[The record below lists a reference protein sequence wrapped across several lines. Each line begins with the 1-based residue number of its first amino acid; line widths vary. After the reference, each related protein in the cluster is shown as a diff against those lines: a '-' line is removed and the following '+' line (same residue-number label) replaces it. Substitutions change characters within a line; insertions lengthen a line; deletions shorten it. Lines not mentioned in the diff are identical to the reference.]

1 MIRLPLHVSNPCSRR
16 QCINSTIS
24 AFDDATDANGI
35 EEKLN
40 LEEELFRLRES
51 TRAALQQSWDE
62 VESLQQQCAD
72 HLHFTSQLESQLIDV
87 NEREETWRIRCLTA
101 ETKLESYP
109 QRRDFLHPTK
119 FRDTM
124 RSWTSGRSL
133 GLDSVSS
140 AQQSETEETKLESY
154 PQRRDF
160 LHPTKFR
167 DTMRS
172 WTSGRS
178 LGLDS
183 VSSTQSEPT
192 LPGAETQTFCESA
205 QSALGYPMIDC
216 QNEQLSLKLSSRDVA
231 IAGLEQTVEQHVKA
245 MQNMQAEMLCL
256 METQRI
262 KDKIVSESHR
272 RKEERL
278 EKVVEFHRKKLI
290 AKEARVEEH
299 QRKLSDY
306 RIYIEE
312 LTGELAKVLQ
322 VVQDVDAR
330 SSSSDCDSSHSRSR
344 IHKGKIK
351 NPVPESIPITADL
364 PMNEIFL
371 SSAIM

>member
-140 AQQSETEETKLESY
+140 
-154 PQRRDF
+154 
-160 LHPTKFR
+160 
-167 DTMRS
+167 
-172 WTSGRS
+172 
-178 LGLDS
+178 
-183 VSSTQSEPT
+183 TQSEPT

-245 MQNMQAEMLCL
+245 MQNIQAEMLCL

-364 PMNEIFL
+364 PINEIFL